1 MYSRRF
7 SFLFVSCVAL
17 LCTVSVLYILLILFF
32 GYLFFEFSDAPGSYR
47 EDKRNIRKCLDHGPC
62 GMESTTA
69 SEILSY
75 PVPTLHSCRHCSPPI
90 LIGYP
95 LGLKLLLFIGVR
107 YSSLE
112 QPSTADC
119 VKFSTSTSC
128 SVLLPKLLNEHLKI
142 GIRSVTEL
150 ARMIS
155 FELNYFF
162 GLQKK
167 MPI

>member
-112 QPSTADC
+112 RLSNH
-119 VKFSTSTSC
+119 
-128 SVLLPKLLNEHLKI
+128 LLPTVSSFQLLRPAQCYYQSSSTNISKSEFEALLNWQ
-142 GIRSVTEL
+142 G
-150 ARMIS
+150 
-155 FELNYFF
+155 
-162 GLQKK
+162 
-167 MPI
+167 